1 MIFNYYINLEST
13 VIDYLNS
20 YYISKTKIYI
30 LFRDKNI
37 LLNNHECKRE
47 DKIKKGDIISI
58 IQDEE
63 VDYIPFNKKIDILYE
78 DDYLLIINK
87 EPNIAIHEGKNV
99 SSSLANMVANYYLK
113 NNINLN
119 IRFAHRLDIETSG
132 IIIFAKDLLTFSYL
146 NHIIE
151 NHTLERYYR
160 LIVNGKLKNKSGK
173 IDLPLSE
180 NRHNSS
186 MIVNKNGKRAI
197 TNYKLI
203 KEYDSYSYVECKLLT
218 GRKHQIRCHFSYI
231 GNPLIGDIEYNDK
244 SKLAKRVML
253 HSYKVKFIHPV
264 YGEELN
270 VIAEI
275 PSDMQ
280 KLL

>member
-87 EPNIAIHEGKNV
+87 QPNIAIHEGKNV
-99 SSSLANMVANYYLK
+99 SSSLANMVANYYLE

-146 NHIIE
+146 N
-151 NHTLERYYR
+151 
-160 LIVNGKLKNKSGK
+160 
-173 IDLPLSE
+173 
-180 NRHNSS
+180 
-186 MIVNKNGKRAI
+186 
-197 TNYKLI
+197 
-203 KEYDSYSYVECKLLT
+203 
-218 GRKHQIRCHFSYI
+218 
-231 GNPLIGDIEYNDK
+231 
-244 SKLAKRVML
+244 
-253 HSYKVKFIHPV
+253 
-264 YGEELN
+264 
-270 VIAEI
+270 
-275 PSDMQ
+275 
-280 KLL
+280 